1 MLFEQIDQETRE
13 VFFVRIQGEVIDVK
27 RVSVGK
33 KNEIFVM
40 VKWDEQ
46 FVESEPVTREI
57 LMKSKWNMDKPG
69 YRAWREDLHHKL
81 LKIK

>member
-1 MLFEQIDQETRE
+1 MLFEQTNQETKE
-13 VFFVRIQGEVIDVK
+13 VFHVWIQVEVIDVK

-33 KNEIFVM
+33 KNEIVLM
-40 VKWDEQ
+40 VKLDEQ
-46 FVESEPVTREI
+46 SLESESVTREI

-69 YRAWREDLHHKL
+69 YRSWRKDLHHKL